1 MVYGLIYLVYRWS
14 DLTTSLDINLYQY
27 HNNWG
32 GWVCLFLYQNAGWYL
47 IPGVGVSILISK
59 CRLVFDTRGGCVY
72 FYIEC
77 RLVFDTNLG
86 GGGSQVPISQKCTKM
101 GYGFVS

>member
-1 MVYGLIYLVYRWS
+1 M
-14 DLTTSLDINLYQY
+14 
-27 HNNWG
+27 
-32 GWVCLFLYQNAGWYL
+32 CLFLYQNAGWYL

-59 CRLVFDTRGGCVY
+59 CRLVFDTRGGSWGGCVY

-86 GGGSQVPISQKCTKM
+86 VVGPNCQFPKNAQKWAMGSYHNFVPPPGSIGETQI
-101 GYGFVS
+101 GDWGIP

>member
-32 GWVCLFLYQNAGWYL
+32 G
-47 IPGVGVSILISK
+47 VGVSIFISK
-59 CRLVFDTRGGCVY
+59 CRLVFDTRGGGVY
-72 FYIEC
+72 FNIKM
-77 RLVFDTNLG
+77 
-86 GGGSQVPISQKCTKM
+86 QVGI
-101 GYGFVS
+101 

>member
-1 MVYGLIYLVYRWS
+1 M
-14 DLTTSLDINLYQY
+14 
-27 HNNWG
+27 
-32 GWVCLFLYQNAGWYL
+32 CLFLYQNAGWYL

-59 CRLVFDTRGGCVY
+59 CRLVFDTRGGSWGGCVY

-86 GGGSQVPISQKCTKM
+86 VVGPNCQFPKNAQKWAMGSYHNFVPPPDLFNLACVVFI
-101 GYGFVS
+101 